1 MKKIV
6 ILTVGLLLAAGKLL
20 HAYEDGDFQIWHT
33 ENQDMK
39 LTDHAKISAE
49 EEFRW
54 GDNARELFY
63 HHYDFGAVCA
73 VNKNLDLGVN
83 YRLIYE
89 KKRGEFKPENVIHA
103 NVTPKLELWG
113 FKFED
118 SSRFAYKYFEYQ
130 DDYAQYRNKL
140 AIKYPFPF
148 FKLKLEPYAADEIF
162 VDFKEKGGFAQNRLF
177 GGLCIEMLN
186 GMKAELYY
194 MFQSKKSSG
203 EWKDANVFGSKFK
216 ILF

>member
-1 MKKIV
+1 MKRALFLIAPLIIFV
-6 ILTVGLLLAAGKLL
+6 TTPS

-39 LTDHAKISAE
+39 LTDHAKLTAE

-54 GDNARELFY
+54 GDDARELFY
-63 HHYDFGAVCA
+63 QHYDFGAVCTI
-73 VNKNLDLGVN
+73 NKNLDLGVN

-89 KKRGEFKPENVIHA
+89 KKSGEFKPENVIHA
-103 NVTPKLELWG
+103 NVTPKLDLWG

-118 SSRFAYKYFEYQ
+118 RNRFAYKYFDYQ

-140 AIKYPFPF
+140 AIKYPFPL
-148 FKLKLEPYAADEIF
+148 FKLKLEPYVANEMF
-162 VDFKEKGGFAQNRLF
+162 VDFKDKGGFTQNRLF
-177 GGLCIEMLN
+177 GGLGIEILK

-194 MFQSKKSSG
+194 MFQCKKSSG
-203 EWKDANVFGSKFK
+203 KWKDANIFGSKFK
-216 ILF
+216 IAF